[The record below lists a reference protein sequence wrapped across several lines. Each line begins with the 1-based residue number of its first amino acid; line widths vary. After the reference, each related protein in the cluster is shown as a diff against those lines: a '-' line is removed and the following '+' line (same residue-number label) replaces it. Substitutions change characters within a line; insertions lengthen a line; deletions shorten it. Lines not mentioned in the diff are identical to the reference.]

1 MAAALAELPPSD
13 ALRYPFATPTG
24 HYRPV
29 VAHGASVRRGEVIAV
44 REAGEGGRPAPVELL
59 HAAASGR
66 VEATPNAL
74 TLRPDDEERRAPAL
88 AAPDLVER
96 IHEAG
101 IVGLGGAG
109 YPTHLKL
116 RQAITRSANVL
127 IVNAVECEAGV
138 NADRTLLRTHPKDVL
153 RGIEA
158 LAGALGASRVV
169 LALGAP
175 LGAELPVEVR
185 VVPGPYPAGWE
196 RALTQRLLGRA
207 VPPKGFPT
215 DVGVLVLN
223 VATVFAIA
231 RAWHHGEPLTR
242 RVITVGT
249 TEFWVRIGHPVAE
262 LPLPPGAHTVGGPVT
277 GWLAAADEA
286 VRKNTRSVTPRP
298 NIATSPCIR
307 CGWCAPACPQ
317 GLLPQE
323 LLRGVEAERW
333 EQVER
338 LRLDECI
345 ECGACDLACPSRLPL
360 LATFRHAKHQR
371 REAAHRA
378 HAADLARQRFDQ
390 RTARHALHRDA
401 TRSRRDA
408 RLGAPRTWAPK
419 RDAGP
424 QPPNARPSKTPDE
437 PPPAT
442 P

>member
-1 MAAALAELPPSD
+1 MAAPLAELPPP
-13 ALRYPFATPTG
+13 AVLRYPFAAPAG
-24 HYRPV
+24 HYRAV
-29 VAHGASVRRGEVIAV
+29 VAHGASVRRGDVIAV
-44 REAGEGGRPAPVELL
+44 READDGARPVPIELL

-66 VEATPNAL
+66 IEATPGAL
-74 TLRPDDEERRAPAL
+74 MLRPDGEKRRAPAL

-96 IHEAG
+96 IREAG

-116 RQAITRSANVL
+116 RQAIAQGADAL

-138 NADRTLLRTHPKDVL
+138 NADRTLLHTHPEDVL
-153 RGIEA
+153 CGIEA
-158 LAGALGASRVV
+158 LAGALRAPQVV

-175 LGAELPVEVR
+175 LRVALPIETR
-185 VVPGPYPAGWE
+185 VAPGPYPAGWE
-196 RALTQRLLGRA
+196 RALTRRLLGRA
-207 VPPKGFPT
+207 APSGGFPT

-231 RAWHHGEPLTR
+231 RAWRHGEPLTR
-242 RVITVGT
+242 RVVTVGT
-249 TEFWVRIGHPVAE
+249 AEHWVRIGHPVAE
-262 LPLPPGAHTVGGPVT
+262 LPLPAGTHTVGGPVT
-277 GWLAAADEA
+277 GWPAAADAA
-286 VRKNTRSVTPRP
+286 VRKDTRSVTPRP
-298 NIATSPCIR
+298 AVAESPCIR

-323 LLRGVEAERW
+323 LLRGVEAKRW

-360 LATFRHAKHQR
+360 LAAFRHAKRQR
-371 REAAHRA
+371 REAAERA

-390 RTARHALHRDA
+390 RNVRNAQRRDA
-401 TRSRRDA
+401 ARLRRDA
-408 RLGAPRTWAPK
+408 RLEAPHAWVPERGA
-419 RDAGP
+419 
-424 QPPNARPSKTPDE
+424 QPPHTEAGRADTPDE
-437 PPPAT
+437 PPPTT